1 MLNPES
7 VDYNKDKWSVL
18 ILFTDGRNECL
29 TIHLEVTDARRL
41 ARMIL
46 KRTAWDKKEEL
57 WQRR

>member
-7 VDYNKDKWSVL
+7 VDYDETKWSVA
-18 ILFTDGRNECL
+18 ILFTDGGNECI

-46 KRTAWDKKEEL
+46 NTTAWDKKEVK
-57 WQRR
+57 